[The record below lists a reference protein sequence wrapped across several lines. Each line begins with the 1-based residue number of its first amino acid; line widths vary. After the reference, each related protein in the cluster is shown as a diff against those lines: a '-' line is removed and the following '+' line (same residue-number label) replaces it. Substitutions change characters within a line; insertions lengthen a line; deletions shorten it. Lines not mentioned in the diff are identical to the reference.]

1 METSQGPF
9 FFGGTLLFP
18 RPSVRN
24 NRTPALEATR
34 AAESAAGA
42 SVLTMD
48 TVVGQL
54 VAARIEAGRELLR
67 DESFVDCPSALTN
80 GRWHTHPVRAEP
92 VLVPVEQLHDLYC
105 SHAHVQRHR
114 VRTGVMHLHLVARA
128 GIARLT
134 ASALCRPVRSARAR
148 AQHARDAHPYAHHAC
163 CWLAE
168 QPAPCVRLSLTLI
181 SPRLCRQ
188 WLSTRHQR
196 SCSMT
201 TTASTS
207 AISRCGPAGVVVEAT
222 AAGSDGW
229 WRRFGGLRGRMLYE
243 KKVTSTG
250 RGRGALV

>member
-1 METSQGPF
+1 M
-9 FFGGTLLFP
+9 GTLLFP

-54 VAARIEAGRELLR
+54 VAARIEAGQELLR

-92 VLVPVEQLHDLYC
+92 ALVPVEQLRDLDC

-134 ASALCRPVRSARAR
+134 ASALCRPVCRIRVFLSVSCIIQIRIHSVGSVSLCVSCRAR
-148 AQHARDAHPYAHHAC
+148 GPY
-163 CWLAE
+163 E
-168 QPAPCVRLSLTLI
+168 IVN
-181 SPRLCRQ
+181 
-188 WLSTRHQR
+188 
-196 SCSMT
+196 
-201 TTASTS
+201 
-207 AISRCGPAGVVVEAT
+207 
-222 AAGSDGW
+222 
-229 WRRFGGLRGRMLYE
+229 LRG
-243 KKVTSTG
+243 T
-250 RGRGALV
+250 